1 MEVAARGL
9 QSNACAVV
17 TKPLSVLLID
27 DNPARA
33 EIVEAGLAAAG
44 YRLHARLEGT
54 QDLIGRV
61 RELEP
66 DVVVVSI
73 DSPSR
78 DTIEDM
84 RRTTDLLPRPI
95 ALFVDRSDP
104 ATIAAAMEAGVS
116 AYVVKGLAQDRVR
129 PVVDVA
135 VAHFNRYHAMRE
147 ELDRARLSLV
157 ERKTVERAKG
167 LLMEQKG
174 LSEEAAYKLL
184 RKLAMDQILWNDA
197 LTDGVSL
204 FEICDNDSQGLH
216 EAHVILTDGHD
227 SFRPDLEIEEI
238 TNHVMF
244 LYGAVFHPSIH
255 PFRQG
260 ILDNAFNLF
269 GEESLALM
277 WLDTSGLPESD
288 LADIGFRKI
297 AGEDLIFRH
306 SALRTPFSD
315 RNPLGQDADVE
326 ALPFPPRTLNSKP
339 SRFGYLRGILDFYDH
354 CADHDLIASIA
365 GDVGAAGDDEPQAPQ
380 VVVVHARVGRVD
392 RDLGA
397 GVT

>member
-9 QSNACAVV
+9 HSNACAVV

-33 EIVEAGLAAAG
+33 EIVEAGLASAG
-44 YRLHARLEGT
+44 YRLLARLEGT

-95 ALFVDRSDP
+95 ALFVDQSDP

-147 ELDRARLSLV
+147 QLDRARLSLV
-157 ERKTVERAKG
+157 ERKTVDRAKG
-167 LLMEQKG
+167 FLMEQQALG
-174 LSEEAAYKLL
+174 EEAAYKLL
-184 RKLAMDQILWNDA
+184 RKLA
-197 LTDGVSL
+197 
-204 FEICDNDSQGLH
+204 
-216 EAHVILTDGHD
+216 
-227 SFRPDLEIEEI
+227 
-238 TNHVMF
+238 
-244 LYGAVFHPSIH
+244 
-255 PFRQG
+255 
-260 ILDNAFNLF
+260 
-269 GEESLALM
+269 
-277 WLDTSGLPESD
+277 
-288 LADIGFRKI
+288 
-297 AGEDLIFRH
+297 
-306 SALRTPFSD
+306 
-315 RNPLGQDADVE
+315 
-326 ALPFPPRTLNSKP
+326 
-339 SRFGYLRGILDFYDH
+339 
-354 CADHDLIASIA
+354 
-365 GDVGAAGDDEPQAPQ
+365 
-380 VVVVHARVGRVD
+380 
-392 RDLGA
+392 
-397 GVT
+397 